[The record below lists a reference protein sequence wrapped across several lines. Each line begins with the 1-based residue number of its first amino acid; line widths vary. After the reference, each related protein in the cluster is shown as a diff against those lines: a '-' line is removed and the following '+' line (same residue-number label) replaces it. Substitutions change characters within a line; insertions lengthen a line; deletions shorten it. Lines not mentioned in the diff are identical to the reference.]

1 MNKFYTIL
9 LITVI
14 IGCNSSGSISIESLI
29 ENKDLDELKKRKNE
43 YVNAM
48 NAMKVELNE
57 INSGIAFLDENE
69 RLTLVSKYEIKE
81 QVFTSYIEAQANLKT
96 RKNILILPEFQGT
109 LEKIYVDEG
118 QNVSKGKLLA
128 EINDSG
134 LKEQLDQLIIQRDFA
149 KENYER
155 IQRLWEN
162 NIGSEIQ
169 FLKSKSD
176 FESIQKGVDQMR
188 DMLSKTKIYAPFT
201 GVVDEIIANQGSNLI
216 PGVTN
221 ILRLVNLE
229 NVYAEAFVS
238 EKYISS
244 ISNST
249 EALVKIPLLNKE
261 IRSEV
266 TQTGNFIDPNN
277 RTFRI
282 EIPVDNTDRRIKQN
296 LDAKIMINTYK
307 KDNAVVIPLRI
318 IREDSEGKNYIYVMD
333 EDKKDGVYITRKSVI
348 KIGNKSN
355 TDAEVIEGLDF
366 GEIIVLEGAN
376 LVEDLQ
382 RVKLINYNE

>member
-14 IGCNSSGSISIESLI
+14 IGCNSSGSSSIESLI
-29 ENKDLDELKKRKNE
+29 ENKDLDELKKRKDE

-118 QNVSKGKLLA
+118 QSVSKGKLLA

-134 LKEQLDQLIIQRDFA
+134 LKDQLDQLIIQRDFA

-176 FESIQKGVDQMR
+176 FESIQKGVDQMK

-221 ILRLVNLE
+221 ILRLVNLDD
-229 NVYAEAFVS
+229 VYAEAFVS

-244 ISNST
+244 ISNGT

-261 IRSEV
+261 IQSEV
-266 TQTGNFIDPNN
+266 SQTGNFIDPNN

-296 LDAKIMINTYK
+296 LDAKILINTYK
-307 KDNAVVIPLRI
+307 KDNAVVVPLRI
-318 IREDSEGKNYIYVMD
+318 IREDAEGKNYIYIMD
-333 EDKKDGVYITRKSVI
+333 EDKKDGVYITRKAVI

-355 TDAEVIEGLDF
+355 TDAEVIEGLNS

-382 RVKLINYNE
+382 RVKLIN